1 MSPVL
6 LLSIGAGFILLLV
19 IIFYPGK
26 GLTDKWKRLKIQD
39 EKMFLE
45 DALKHL
51 YDCEYKSVDCSP
63 SSLSGNL
70 SISISQSNRLI
81 FRLAESGLI
90 SRAGDRILLSNEGR
104 SYALRI
110 IRIHRLWEKYL
121 ADNTSVKE
129 TEWHSL
135 AELKE
140 HELSVDETNLLAAK
154 LGNPLKDP
162 HGDPIPDEAG
172 EIPVISGI
180 SLPELSEGK
189 FGRILHLED
198 EPKEIYSQLVAQG
211 LYPGM
216 LVRIVEKN
224 KDRIK
229 FESNGEESV
238 LSPILALN
246 VQVQPV
252 KETDDIDQ
260 SFETLADIS
269 EGEEALVVGLSRAL
283 RDQQRRRMLDFGIV
297 PGTLIRAQLKSLG
310 GDPTAFEIRG
320 STIALRKNQS
330 SKIFIRKV

>member
-1 MSPVL
+1 MSPIL
-6 LLSIGAGFILLLV
+6 ILSIGAAFVLLLV
-19 IIFYPGK
+19 FFFYPGK
-26 GLTDKWKRLKIQD
+26 GLTDKWKRLKRQD
-39 EKMFLE
+39 EKMLLE

-90 SRAGDRILLSNEGR
+90 SRVGDRILLSNEGR

-129 TEWHSL
+129 TDWHSL

-162 HGDPIPDEAG
+162 HGDPIPDESG
-172 EIPVISGI
+172 EIPVITGI
-180 SLPELSEGK
+180 SLPELQDGK

-224 KDRIK
+224 RDRIK

-246 VQVQPV
+246 VQVQPL
-252 KETDDIDQ
+252 KETDEIDQ
-260 SFETLADIS
+260 SFETLADVS
-269 EGEEALVVGLSRAL
+269 EGEEAVVVGLSRAL
-283 RDQQRRRMLDFGIV
+283 RGQQRRRMLDFGIV

-320 STIALRKNQS
+320 TTIALRNNQS

>member
-1 MSPVL
+1 MSPL
-6 LLSIGAGFILLLV
+6 FYLIIGAGIILLL
-19 IIFYPGK
+19 ITFFYPEK
-26 GLTDKWKRLKIQD
+26 GLTGKWRRLKKHDDKIL
-39 EKMFLE
+39 LE

-70 SISISQSNRLI
+70 SISISQSNRIL
-81 FRLAESGLI
+81 FRLEESGLVI
-90 SRAGDRILLSNEGR
+90 RTGNRILLSNEGR

-129 TEWHSL
+129 SEWHSL

-172 EIPVISGI
+172 EIPSITGI
-180 SLPELSEGK
+180 LLPELSEGN

-198 EPKEIYSQLVAQG
+198 EPKEVYSQLVAQG

-216 LVRIVEKN
+216 IVRIVEKN

-246 VQVQPV
+246 VQVQPL
-252 KETDDIDQ
+252 KETDQIDQ
-260 SFETLADIS
+260 ASETLADVS
-269 EGEEALVVGLSRAL
+269 EGEEAVVVGLSRAL
-283 RDQQRRRMLDFGIV
+283 RGQQRRRMLDFGIV
-297 PGTLIRAQLKSLG
+297 PGTLIKAQLKSLG
-310 GDPTAFEIRG
+310 GDPIAYEIRG
-320 STIALRKNQS
+320 TTIALRKNQS

>member
-1 MSPVL
+1 MSPIL
-6 LLSIGAGFILLLV
+6 ILSIGAAFVLLLV
-19 IIFYPGK
+19 FFFYPGK
-26 GLTDKWKRLKIQD
+26 GLTDKWKRLKRQD
-39 EKMFLE
+39 EKMLLE

-90 SRAGDRILLSNEGR
+90 SRVGDRILLSNEGR

-129 TEWHSL
+129 TDWHSL

-162 HGDPIPDEAG
+162 HGDPIPDESG
-172 EIPVISGI
+172 EIPVITGI
-180 SLPELSEGK
+180 SLPELQDGK

-224 KDRIK
+224 RDRIK

-246 VQVQPV
+246 VQVQPL
-252 KETDDIDQ
+252 KETDEIDQ
-260 SFETLADIS
+260 SFETLADVS
-269 EGEEALVVGLSRAL
+269 EGEEAVVVGLSRVL
-283 RDQQRRRMLDFGIV
+283 RGQQRRRMLDFGIV

-320 STIALRKNQS
+320 TTIALRNNQS

>member
-1 MSPVL
+1 MSPL
-6 LLSIGAGFILLLV
+6 FYLIIGAGIILLL
-19 IIFYPGK
+19 ITFFYPEK
-26 GLTDKWKRLKIQD
+26 GLTGKWRRLKKHDDKIL
-39 EKMFLE
+39 LE

-70 SISISQSNRLI
+70 SISISQSNRIL
-81 FRLAESGLI
+81 FRLEESGLVI
-90 SRAGDRILLSNEGR
+90 RTRNRILLSNEGR

-129 TEWHSL
+129 SEWHSL

-172 EIPVISGI
+172 EIPSITGI
-180 SLPELSEGK
+180 LLPELSEGN

-198 EPKEIYSQLVAQG
+198 EPKEVYSQLVAQG

-216 LVRIVEKN
+216 IVRIVEKN

-246 VQVQPV
+246 VQVQPL
-252 KETDDIDQ
+252 KETDQIDQ
-260 SFETLADIS
+260 ASETLADVS
-269 EGEEALVVGLSRAL
+269 EGEEAVVVGLSRAL
-283 RDQQRRRMLDFGIV
+283 RGQQRRRMLDFGIV
-297 PGTLIRAQLKSLG
+297 PGTLIKAQLKSLG
-310 GDPTAFEIRG
+310 GDPIAYEIRG
-320 STIALRKNQS
+320 TTIALRKNQS